1 MKQLMQKIKCMK
13 ELALF
18 ATLDFTERE
27 KIGVL
32 AGKKVYRKNEMIFRD
47 GDPAQTIYLIKYGRV
62 RLFKV
67 SEGGKEITLDILKE
81 DDIFGENTF
90 FEENARH
97 TMNAQAMEDTFICS
111 CNKEHFAILLQN
123 PRTALKIIQL
133 LGGKLNNYTEKVASI
148 AFQDVKG
155 RISAMLLR
163 LAGEYGKPSP
173 EGTIIDIDLTHQ
185 DIASLVNASRVM
197 VTNVLGDLKQEG
209 AIATRGHQ
217 FILLNR
223 EKLAGAIAAV

>member
-1 MKQLMQKIKCMK
+1 MK

-18 ATLDFTERE
+18 ATLNFVERE

-32 AGKKVYRKNEMIFRD
+32 AGKKVYRKNEMLFRD
-47 GDPAQTIYLIKYGRV
+47 GESAHTIYLIKYGRV

-67 SEGGKEITLDILKE
+67 SESGKEITLDILKE
-81 DDIFGENTF
+81 DDILGENTF
-90 FEENARH
+90 FEENAHH

-123 PRTALKIIQL
+123 PQTALKIIQL
-133 LGGKLNNYTEKVASI
+133 LGGKLNNYTDKVASI

-155 RISAMLLR
+155 RISVMLLR
-163 LAGEYGKPSP
+163 LADEYGKPSP
-173 EGTIIDIDLTHQ
+173 KGTIIDINLTHQ

-217 FILLNR
+217 LVLLSK
-223 EKLAGAIAAV
+223 EKLAGAIEAV

>member
-1 MKQLMQKIKCMK
+1 MSKIKCMK

-18 ATLDFTERE
+18 TTLESAERE
-27 KIGVL
+27 KIGAL
-32 AGKKVYRKNEMIFRD
+32 ANKKVYHKNEMIFRD
-47 GDPAQTIYLIKYGRV
+47 GDPAHTIYLIKYGRV

-67 SEGGKEITLDILKE
+67 SESGKEITLDILKE
-81 DDIFGENTF
+81 DDILGENTF

-97 TMNAQAMEDTFICS
+97 TMHAQAMEDTFICS
-111 CNKEHFAILLQN
+111 CNKEHFGILLQN
-123 PRTALKIIQL
+123 PQTALKIIQL
-133 LGGKLNNYTEKVASI
+133 LGGKLNNYTDKVAGI

-173 EGTIIDIDLTHQ
+173 EGTIIDINLTHQ

-209 AIATRGHQ
+209 AITTRGHQ
-217 FILLNR
+217 FVLLSR
-223 EKLAGAIAAV
+223 EKLTGAIEAV

>member
-1 MKQLMQKIKCMK
+1 M
-13 ELALF
+13 F
-18 ATLDFTERE
+18 ATLDFAERE
-27 KIGVL
+27 KVGTL

-47 GDPAQTIYLIKYGRV
+47 GDPAHTIYLIKYGRV

-67 SEGGKEITLDILKE
+67 SEGGKEITLDIIKE

-90 FEENARH
+90 FEENAHH

-123 PRTALKIIQL
+123 PQTALKIIQL
-133 LGGKLNNYTEKVASI
+133 LGSKLNNYTDKVASI

-173 EGTIIDIDLTHQ
+173 EGTVIDIDLTHQ

-197 VTNVLGDLKQEG
+197 VTNVLGDLRQEG

-217 FILLNR
+217 FILLSR
-223 EKLAGAIAAV
+223 EKLAGAIEAV

>member
-1 MKQLMQKIKCMK
+1 MSKIKCMK

-18 ATLDFTERE
+18 ATLNFIEQE
-27 KIGVL
+27 KIGAL
-32 AGKKVYRKNEMIFRD
+32 AGKKVYRKNEIIFRD
-47 GDPAQTIYLIKYGRV
+47 GEIAHTIYLIKYGRI

-67 SEGGKEITLDILKE
+67 SESGKEITLDILKE

-90 FEENARH
+90 FEENACH
-97 TMNAQAMEDTFICS
+97 SMNAQAMEDTFICS

-123 PRTALKIIQL
+123 PQTALKIIQL
-133 LGGKLNNYTEKVASI
+133 LGGKLNNYTAKVAGI

-173 EGTIIDIDLTHQ
+173 EGTVIDINLTHQ
-185 DIASLVNASRVM
+185 DIASLVSASRVM
-197 VTNVLGDLKQEG
+197 VTNVLGDLKQDG
-209 AIATRGHQ
+209 AITTKGHQ
-217 FILLNR
+217 FILINR
-223 EKLAGAIAAV
+223 DKLTNAIEAV